1 MQQVGTFRF
10 SDDVPK
16 KYHADG
22 WRRKRAAWVS
32 CSGRVILI
40 SAAHFRMVR
49 FSRVRKTNGGIMA
62 ASISMRSFIQALPK
76 AELHIHLE
84 GALEPELALG
94 FARRNRMALRFGSV
108 EELRKSYQFTGLQ
121 SFLNLY
127 YECTAALV
135 TEQDFYDLT
144 LSYLRRAAD
153 DGVRHAELFFDP
165 QSHTSRGVSFE
176 TVITGIRHALEL
188 GKQQYR
194 ISSNLIMCFLRHLS
208 AEQAMETLEVAL
220 PFKQWIVGVGLD
232 SSELGH
238 PPMKFAEVFIRAG
251 QEGFRRVAHAGEEG
265 PPDYIWQALDVLR
278 AERID
283 HGVRALEDVSLI
295 RRLAKEQI
303 ALTVC
308 PLSNVRLG
316 VFPSISQHNLKRL
329 LDAGL
334 LVTINSDDPAY
345 FGGYVSDNYV
355 AVQEALALN
364 RDDIERLAANSF
376 KASFLPAETKR
387 ILLDEL
393 ESYSTTH

>member
-188 GKQQYR
+188 GKQQYT

-238 PPMKFAEVFIRAG
+238 PPMKFAAG
-251 QEGFRRVAHAGEEG
+251 ARCAQGRTHRSRCARPRGRFADTAFGEGANCS
-265 PPDYIWQALDVLR
+265 D
-278 AERID
+278 
-283 HGVRALEDVSLI
+283 GVSV
-295 RRLAKEQI
+295 
-303 ALTVC
+303 
-308 PLSNVRLG
+308 
-316 VFPSISQHNLKRL
+316 
-329 LDAGL
+329 
-334 LVTINSDDPAY
+334 
-345 FGGYVSDNYV
+345 
-355 AVQEALALN
+355 
-364 RDDIERLAANSF
+364 IEREAWRVSVDKSAQSKAATRCRS
-376 KASFLPAETKR
+376 AGDDQLG
-387 ILLDEL
+387 
-393 ESYSTTH
+393 